1 MRPRILI
8 VEDEAAIRQMV
19 CMALSQENYECLE
32 AADTTQAQA
41 KILET
46 IPDLLLLDWMLPG
59 LSGVEYARRLRAEK
73 LTQDIPIIML
83 TARTE
88 EEDKVRGLQSGVDD
102 YITKPFSMRELM
114 ARIKALLRRA
124 APHSDDKTIEIAGL
138 QLDPVTHR
146 ILVHGESIKLGPTE
160 FRLLH
165 FFMSHPENVHS
176 RERLLNSVW
185 GGGVYVEERTV
196 DVHIRRLRKA
206 LAGSGHDASFRPCA
220 RRVIDSPPRN
230 ESLMRACPH
239 GSSRGK
245 HRAHSG
251 FVCPLTRELAGNR
264 RTSDE
269 LLWFIVPGSIY
280 LSYRYCCSGS

>member
-1 MRPRILI
+1 MRPKILI

-41 KILET
+41 RILEAV
-46 IPDLLLLDWMLPG
+46 PDLLLLDWMLPG

-102 YITKPFSMRELM
+102 YITKPFSTRELL

-124 APHSDDKTIEIAGL
+124 APHNDDKTIEIAGL

-146 ILVHGESIKLGPTE
+146 ILAHGESIKLGPTE

-206 LAGSGHDASFRPCA
+206 LTGSRHDGLIQTVRAAGYRF
-220 RRVIDSPPRN
+220 
-230 ESLMRACPH
+230 
-239 GSSRGK
+239 SSRK
-245 HRAHSG
+245 
-251 FVCPLTRELAGNR
+251 
-264 RTSDE
+264 
-269 LLWFIVPGSIY
+269 
-280 LSYRYCCSGS
+280 